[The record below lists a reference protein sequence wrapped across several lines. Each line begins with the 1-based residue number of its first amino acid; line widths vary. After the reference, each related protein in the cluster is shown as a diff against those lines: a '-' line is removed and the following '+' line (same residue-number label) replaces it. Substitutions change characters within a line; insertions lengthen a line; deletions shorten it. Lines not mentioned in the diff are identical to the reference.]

1 MRVRRVPPAG
11 LRSLF
16 PPLLNAGC
24 PQPVRNSVIVPV
36 QLAHDLRAL
45 PCCFGSTAR
54 IQFLAICGTN
64 SATASGCISLMRS
77 NFLAKRASVVAA
89 ASRKKCG
96 RTRTPVI
103 SVVIFA
109 ILFPK

>member
-16 PPLLNAGC
+16 HPLLNAGC
-24 PQPVRNSVIVPV
+24 PQPVRNSVIEPV

-45 PCCFGSTAR
+45 PLLSRAICCFGSTAR
-54 IQFLAICGTN
+54 IQFLAISGTN

-77 NFLAKRASVVAA
+77 KSRTVNSTIPRRKDFVWLVLSLRAAEQA
-89 ASRKKCG
+89 
-96 RTRTPVI
+96 T
-103 SVVIFA
+103 
-109 ILFPK
+109 